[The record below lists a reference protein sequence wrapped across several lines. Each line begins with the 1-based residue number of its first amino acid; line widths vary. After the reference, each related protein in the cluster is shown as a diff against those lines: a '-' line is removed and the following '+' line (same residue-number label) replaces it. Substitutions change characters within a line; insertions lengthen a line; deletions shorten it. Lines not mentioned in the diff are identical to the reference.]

1 VVGQGRCAAPDPIE
15 DLPDPITGLATSRAI
30 SDVRRMRELLERL
43 CGRVTRATDGM
54 QPETVVPRLGL
65 GVARQPSA
73 PVMAVY
79 EPIVCLVLQGAKEV
93 LIGDQ
98 ALRYDAS
105 SCFVASVDL
114 PVTGTIVEASQS
126 RPYVVTSLALDR
138 DTLAS
143 LLVDLAPDPI
153 GAPSAGFAVERVTP
167 ELLEAWDRLLE
178 LLDTPGDVPFLAAAR
193 EREVLYR
200 LLQGAHGPMLRQ
212 VAREDSRLSQV
223 RRAMEWIRRNYD
235 RKLLTAELAAVA
247 GMSVPSFH
255 RHFRAATAMSPLQYQ
270 KSLRLQAARRMLAT
284 SKEAAR
290 AGYAVGYESAS
301 QFSREYTRAF
311 GTPPTRD
318 AGRVSVVQVGANPL

>member
-1 VVGQGRCAAPDPIE
+1 VVGQGRCAAPDSIE
-15 DLPDPITGLATSRAI
+15 DLPDPITGLAHGRAI
-30 SDVRRMRELLERL
+30 SDVRHMRELLERM
-43 CGRVTRATDGM
+43 CGRVTRATEGM
-54 QPETVVPRLGL
+54 QLETVVPRLGL

-79 EPIVCLVLQGAKEV
+79 EPMVCLVLQGAKEV
-93 LIGDQ
+93 VIGDR

-105 SCFVASVDL
+105 SCFVASLDL
-114 PVTGTIVEASQS
+114 PVTGTIIEAGPG
-126 RPYVVTSLALDR
+126 RPYVVTSLALHR

-143 LLVDLAPDPI
+143 LLVDLPPDPI
-153 GAPSAGFAVERVTP
+153 AAPSPGFGVGRVTP
-167 ELLEAWDRLLE
+167 ELLEAWDRLLA

-200 LLQGAHGPMLRQ
+200 LLQGEHGPMLRQ

-223 RRAMEWIRRNYD
+223 RRALEWIRRNYD
-235 RKLLTAELAAVA
+235 RKLPTEELAAVA

-270 KSLRLQAARRMLAT
+270 KTLRLQAARRILAT
-284 SKEAAR
+284 STEAAR

-301 QFSREYTRAF
+301 QFSREYSRVF
-311 GTPPTRD
+311 GAPPVRD
-318 AGRVSVVQVGANPL
+318 AARLAAVQENPL